1 VHRVAQFFGHLTA
14 RVSRDDEALARS
26 LLPSAA
32 WSLFAAM
39 PVADR
44 RHGLDVAG
52 RLLRDGR
59 KDPDLLVA
67 ALLHDAG
74 KGHRMRVWHRVGGV
88 LLDAAAPSLLRRL
101 AVPDPGS
108 WRYPYFVYLHH
119 AAMSADAALAAGCSP
134 RAAAFIRGEVP
145 NVDAPLAAAL
155 QAADEAS

>member
-1 VHRVAQFFGHLTA
+1 
-14 RVSRDDEALARS
+14 
-26 LLPSAA
+26 
-32 WSLFAAM
+32 
-39 PVADR
+39 
-44 RHGLDVAG
+44 
-52 RLLRDGR
+52 
-59 KDPDLLVA
+59 
-67 ALLHDAG
+67 
-74 KGHRMRVWHRVGGV
+74 MRVWHRVGGV